1 MSLNILLEAGDII
14 CVVIS
19 DFIDVLLKYRI
30 SNLLSHR
37 AVMQKN
43 NEKLK
48 KKKLKD
54 ADKAKEKKISGILD
68 AVSDD
73 EDAVASGSEE
83 EEPVVAEKSTRQS
96 KRKVEA
102 ESAPVTD
109 NEDTVRM
116 QDQGFTRPRILI
128 LCPFRSSARR
138 LIKALIAALGEE
150 STAVG
155 GLDKFNEE
163 FGCPEDVEDEED
175 GPRSKPTDWK
185 AIFNDNTDD
194 DFKMGIQVTPG
205 QGKGT
210 GAGKGALVRLYSDFY
225 LSDIII
231 ASPLGLRLV
240 VSSKE
245 NMSYDFLSSIE
256 MTYMHQADVLYMQNW
271 DHVTHIFQHLNDMP
285 KHDHDTDFSRVRP
298 YFLEERAG
306 EHSQLVV
313 TSKFNDPLIWSV
325 FRKYGRSIAGHV
337 RFKTEVNDVG
347 CLGEVTARVKQIF
360 QMIPCADPTQLEAV
374 RFDYF
379 KKNVLGPMLRLNQTR
394 TLIVTPSYISYVKVR
409 NELIRKEVK
418 DIIRHVIIIVKFN
431 SAFANRLMRLL
442 YASIVVKAKFPEVV
456 VASTTATM
464 TY

>member
-1 MSLNILLEAGDII
+1 
-14 CVVIS
+14 
-19 DFIDVLLKYRI
+19 
-30 SNLLSHR
+30 
-37 AVMQKN
+37 MQKN

-48 KKKLKD
+48 RKKLKA
-54 ADKAKEKKISGILD
+54 ADKAKAKKISGILD
-68 AVSDD
+68 AASDD
-73 EDAVASGSEE
+73 DDAVGSVSEGE
-83 EEPVVAEKSTRQS
+83 GQETRRKSTRQS
-96 KRKVEA
+96 KRKEEA
-102 ESAPVTD
+102 EPVPATD
-109 NEDTVRM
+109 EEDQAGM

-138 LIKALIAALGEE
+138 LINSLVAALGEE

-163 FGCPEDVEDEED
+163 FGCPEDVEDDED
-175 GPRSKPTDWK
+175 GPRSKPADWK

-194 DFKMGIQVTPG
+194 DFKMGIQITPG

-210 GAGKGALVRLYSDFY
+210 GANKGALVRLYSDFY

-271 DHVTHIFQHLNDMP
+271 DHVTHIFQHLNHMP

-306 EHSQLVV
+306 ERSQLVV

-325 FRKYGRSIAGHV
+325 FRKYGRSIAGHM
-337 RFKTEVNDVG
+337 RFKTEVNEVG

-409 NELIRKEVK
+409 NELIRNEVGN
-418 DIIRHVIIIVKFN
+418 ISVTCHIQCLILILFL
-431 SAFANRLMRLL
+431 RLMQPLF
-442 YASIVVKAKFPEVV
+442 ASTVETARYLEAAVV
-456 VASTTATM
+456 STTATT